1 MYCIFKL
8 IRTRKTLTKKVFLG
22 KTSYKSN
29 VKFENIH
36 VNANSNSFKIVT
48 RRKISRE
55 EEKITKFFKE
65 LFEEK
70 FKKEDVNITKI
81 ISRQF
86 TLTMNGI

>member
-48 RRKISRE
+48 RRKISCE

-81 ISRQF
+81 ISRHF

>member
-1 MYCIFKL
+1 M
-8 IRTRKTLTKKVFLG
+8 FLG

-29 VKFENIH
+29 VKFGNIH

-48 RRKISRE
+48 RPKISRDE
-55 EEKITKFFKE
+55 GKITKFFKE

-70 FKKEDVNITKI
+70 FKKEEVKITNI
-81 ISRQF
+81 ISGHF

>member
-1 MYCIFKL
+1 MYCIFKV

-36 VNANSNSFKIVT
+36 VNAHSNSFKIVT
-48 RRKISRE
+48 RRKISRD

-70 FKKEDVNITKI
+70 FKKEEANITKI
-81 ISRQF
+81 TSRHF

>member
-1 MYCIFKL
+1 M
-8 IRTRKTLTKKVFLG
+8 FLG

-29 VKFENIH
+29 VKFGNIH

-48 RRKISRE
+48 RPKISRD

-70 FKKEDVNITKI
+70 FKKEEVKITNI
-81 ISRQF
+81 ISGHF

>member
-29 VKFENIH
+29 VKFGNIH

-48 RRKISRE
+48 RPKISRD
-55 EEKITKFFKE
+55 EEKITNFSKSY
-65 LFEEK
+65 L
-70 FKKEDVNITKI
+70 KKNLK
-81 ISRQF
+81 RRK
-86 TLTMNGI
+86 